1 MKRKLW
7 AVMLILVFIFAT
19 ACSLNTDFPQLY
31 VKQSETE
38 IPDFRTE
45 PPEYEFTQLTE
56 NNSSLQDYPALAEDL
71 SNVVNLSLE
80 NQESSYEFLQPISN
94 RLTDEEWKEML
105 NSDSAPERESW
116 IKEYIVYEPQ

>member
-56 NNSSLQDYPALAEDL
+56 SNSSLQDYPALAEDL

>member
-45 PPEYEFTQLTE
+45 PPEYEFTQQTE
-56 NNSSLQDYPALAEDL
+56 NNSSLQDYLALAEDL

>member
-105 NSDSAPERESW
+105 NSDSAPERES
-116 IKEYIVYEPQ
+116 